1 MVASW
6 EHHICRACIKRLE
19 PTDTQF
25 APATRAREGTHPWCE
40 CYRAS
45 RPKKETAM
53 SNDGLENKV
62 QNEGSKPDALK
73 ERLAGRNQDQM
84 ILDKEKEVNEAKEKG
99 EGNDSIK
106 EVTSNSILSP

>member
-1 MVASW
+1 
-6 EHHICRACIKRLE
+6 
-19 PTDTQF
+19 
-25 APATRAREGTHPWCE
+25 
-40 CYRAS
+40 
-45 RPKKETAM
+45 M

-84 ILDKEKEVNEAKEKG
+84 ILDKIDEVNKKKG
-99 EGNDSIK
+99 EGSDTIK